1 MSLHKSS
8 VETALLLNNAVPAR
22 GGDSRH
28 PGSLLAAR
36 VIFTSNSSV
45 YDQGGAR
52 PDTCKASGNKLKH
65 RQAVCGGLV
74 VPPTASITRYLP

>member
-1 MSLHKSS
+1 MP
-8 VETALLLNNAVPAR
+8 VPAK

-28 PGSLLAAR
+28 PGSLLAVR

-52 PDTCKASGNKLKH
+52 PDTCEASEISSSTGKL
-65 RQAVCGGLV
+65 QAVAWSHHLLLV
-74 VPPTASITRYLP
+74 